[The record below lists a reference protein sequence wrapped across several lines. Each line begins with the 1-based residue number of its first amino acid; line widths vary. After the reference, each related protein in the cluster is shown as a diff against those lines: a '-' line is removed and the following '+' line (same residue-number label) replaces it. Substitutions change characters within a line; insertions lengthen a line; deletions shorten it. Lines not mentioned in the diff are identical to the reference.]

1 MEETNGSQGGGG
13 TAVLLPGQGAQEV
26 GMGRSLARARPE
38 ADRLWREA
46 ESVLDVPLRRL
57 CWEGPADELTRTEN
71 AQPAILLHSYAVW
84 RTLPGEIRRSATVA
98 AGHSLGEF
106 TAYLVAGALTFEDAL
121 RLVRRRGEL
130 MARSREGTMAA
141 VLGLDG
147 DEVAAACEAVD
158 GTVVPANFNAPG
170 QVVVSGD
177 SAAVE
182 RASERAEEAGARRV
196 MGLDVSGA
204 FHSPLM
210 EVAREGLAEALHEV
224 EFRDP
229 DFPVVANV
237 DAEPV
242 RGGDAARERLVRQLT
257 SPVRWVEV
265 MERMRST
272 GPDRWLELGPGR
284 VLAGLARRIDRS
296 LEVTSVGSAE
306 DLEELE
312 GRAVGTEGRSED
324 G

>member
-1 MEETNGSQGGGG
+1 MAVKGG
-13 TAVLLPGQGAQEV
+13 TAVLLPGQGAQKV
-26 GMGRSLARARPE
+26 GMGRSLAEARPE
-38 ADRLWREA
+38 ADRLWSRAEA
-46 ESVLDVPLRRL
+46 VLDVPLRRL
-57 CWEGPADELTRTEN
+57 CWEGPAEELTLTEN
-71 AQPAILLHSYAVW
+71 AQPAILLHSYTVWTCLPEEVRADAV
-84 RTLPGEIRRSATVA
+84 VA

-106 TAYLVAGALTFEDAL
+106 TAYLVAGALSFEDAL

-130 MARSREGTMAA
+130 MARSEEGTMAA
-141 VLGLDG
+141 VLGLD
-147 DEVAAACEAVD
+147 DDAVAGACEAAE

-170 QVVVSGD
+170 QVVISGD
-177 SAAVE
+177 ADAVGRAGE
-182 RASERAEEAGARRV
+182 RASEAGARRV
-196 MGLDVSGA
+196 VELDVSGA

-210 EVAREGLAEALHEV
+210 EVAREGLAEALREV

-242 RGGDAARERLVRQLT
+242 RDGDGARERLIRQLT
-257 SPVRWVEV
+257 SPVRWVDV
-265 MERMRST
+265 MERMRDA
-272 GPDRWLELGPGR
+272 GPARWLELGPGR

-296 LEVTSVGSAE
+296 IGVKSLGSAG

-312 GRAVGTEGRSED
+312 GAAAADGRRSGD